1 LDRRR
6 PLWRSCVIEGLAQNR
21 FAVLTI
27 AHHAAFDFA
36 SGVELFTYGYG
47 TWCAGDI
54 GAGAPVWAPRAD
66 A

>member
-1 LDRRR
+1 
-6 PLWRSCVIEGLAQNR
+6 VIEGLAQNR